1 MMGLNIIPKNSTPH
15 PHYTQQSQAVNVLR
29 GAGSWGATNSE
40 LPVLQQQGEGELNE
54 MLERFLLSF
63 EQHINNCAAREEVEV
78 GRQSSAE
85 AAEERSQIRGQ
96 QHDVTESSR
105 RTLQPGKARRASPA
119 EHSDV
124 SGTDRRRKKKRKN
137 EYMLSLEK
145 KRIKVKNQVPSKNR
159 KTSVVPNTGDKQ
171 LRQMAVVKLEKRGP
185 LPVRVTLQE
194 HSSLNTKVT
203 HSHTVC
209 TSASAEVCCHHL

>member
-1 MMGLNIIPKNSTPH
+1 MMGLNIIPKNSSPH
-15 PHYTQQSQAVNVLR
+15 PQNTQQSQAVNVLR
-29 GAGSWGATNSE
+29 GVGSWSTANSE

-63 EQHINNCAAREEVEV
+63 DQHINNCTAREEVEA

-85 AAEERSQIRGQ
+85 AAEERSQIQQQ
-96 QHDVTESSR
+96 QHDATESSR
-105 RTLQPGKARRASPA
+105 RTLQPRKARHASPA
-119 EHSDV
+119 EQSDV

-145 KRIKVKNQVPSKNR
+145 KRIKVKNQVPSNNR
-159 KTSVVPNTGDKQ
+159 KTSVVPDTGDKQ

-209 TSASAEVCCHHL
+209 TSASAEVCLHHL

>member
-1 MMGLNIIPKNSTPH
+1 MMGLNIIPKNSTSH
-15 PHYTQQSQAVNVLR
+15 PQNTQQSQAVNVLR
-29 GAGSWGATNSE
+29 GVGSWSAANSE
-40 LPVLQQQGEGELNE
+40 IPILQQQGEGELNE

-63 EQHINNCAAREEVEV
+63 EQHISNCTAREEEVEV

-85 AAEERSQIRGQ
+85 AAEEYSQIQQQ
-96 QHDVTESSR
+96 QHDA
-105 RTLQPGKARRASPA
+105 TLQPRKARRASPA

-137 EYMLSLEK
+137 EYMFSLEK
-145 KRIKVKNQVPSKNR
+145 RQIKVKNQVPSNNR
-159 KTSVVPNTGDKQ
+159 KTSVVPDKGDKQ

-194 HSSLNTKVT
+194 QSSLNTKVT

-209 TSASAEVCCHHL
+209 TSASAEVCLHHL

>member
-15 PHYTQQSQAVNVLR
+15 PQNTQQSQAVNPLR
-29 GAGSWGATNSE
+29 GVGSWSAANSE
-40 LPVLQQQGEGELNE
+40 MPVLQQQGEGELNE

-63 EQHINNCAAREEVEV
+63 EQHIDNCTAREEVEV

-85 AAEERSQIRGQ
+85 AAEERSQIWQQ
-96 QHDVTESSR
+96 QHDGTESSR
-105 RTLQPGKARRASPA
+105 RSLQPRKARHASPA

-145 KRIKVKNQVPSKNR
+145 KRIKVKNPSNNR
-159 KTSVVPNTGDKQ
+159 KTSVVPDTGDKQ

-194 HSSLNTKVT
+194 HSSLNTKVI

-209 TSASAEVCCHHL
+209 TSASAEVCLHHL

>member
-1 MMGLNIIPKNSTPH
+1 MGLNIIPKNSTPH
-15 PHYTQQSQAVNVLR
+15 LQNTQQSQGVNVLR
-29 GAGSWGATNSE
+29 GVGSWSAANSE
-40 LPVLQQQGEGELNE
+40 MPVLQQQGEGELNE

-63 EQHINNCAAREEVEV
+63 EHHINNCTARDEVEV
-78 GRQSSAE
+78 GTQSSAE
-85 AAEERSQIRGQ
+85 AVEECSQIRQQ
-96 QHDVTESSR
+96 QHDATESSR
-105 RTLQPGKARRASPA
+105 RTLQPRKARHASPA

-145 KRIKVKNQVPSKNR
+145 KRIKVKNQVPSNNR
-159 KTSVVPNTGDKQ
+159 KTSVVPDTEDKQ

-203 HSHTVC
+203 HSYTVC
-209 TSASAEVCCHHL
+209 TSASAEVCLYHL